1 MTDRSGNGGV
11 LSDTGRASKSD
22 TTSLVMTPAAPAKGR
37 SIRPTM
43 TPAITEPT
51 ANARRRPIS
60 PKGVIR
66 RRG

>member
-11 LSDTGRASKSD
+11 LKDTGRDSKSD
-22 TTSLVMTPAAPAKGR
+22 MTSRVTTPAAPAKGR

-51 ANARRRPIS
+51 ANARRRPTT